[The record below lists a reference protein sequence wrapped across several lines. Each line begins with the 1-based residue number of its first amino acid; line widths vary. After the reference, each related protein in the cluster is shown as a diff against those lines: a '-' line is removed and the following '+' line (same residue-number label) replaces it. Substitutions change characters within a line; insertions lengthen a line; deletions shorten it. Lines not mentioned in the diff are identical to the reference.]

1 MKVCQVRELVEKL
14 DPKTQGVLLQT
25 AMLLEDNFGFTRGS
39 IAVDWLLELLQKRFK
54 DKLGNQ
60 NPHLLAMSLY
70 REICAK
76 IGSAPKFAADVNKV
90 IRQLTTGGEMIWTKR
105 SSL

>member
-1 MKVCQVRELVEKL
+1 MKVCQVRELVERL
-14 DPKTQGVLLQT
+14 EPKVQGVLLQT
-25 AMLLEDNFGFTRGS
+25 AMLLEDAFEFTRGS

-54 DKLGNQ
+54 DKLGSQ

-76 IGSAPKFAADVNKV
+76 IGSAKCAADVNKV
-90 IRQLTTGGEMIWTKR
+90 IKQLTMGGEMIWTKK